1 MSKFVSKLRI
11 CITNSCN
18 VVLYKP
24 TQSTLQC
31 PGCSSF
37 GTKVKKVRFK
47 MIVGK

>member
-1 MSKFVSKLRI
+1 MNKVIGKIRI
-11 CITNSCN
+11 CTTSSCHILLYAPGTNTS
-18 VVLYKP
+18 
-24 TQSTLQC
+24 QC